1 MLTVRYGSVAARKR
15 TFERCGA
22 IAYGKDQPTPMKPK
36 ILTTLRDYSPRLFA
50 SDMLAGVTVALV
62 ALPLSIAIAIASG
75 APPAAGL
82 VTAVVAGFLISAL
95 GGSRVQIGGPTGAFI
110 VIVYGII
117 HDRGLDGLL
126 IATLMAGIILLVA
139 GLLGAGRLIRHVPE
153 PVIEG
158 FTIGIA
164 LVIAVSQLKDLGGM
178 TGPVLPADFLPKIS
192 GLWAMRDTI
201 EPASLALGVGSIV
214 AILVLRRLAPKIPW
228 LVLVVAAA
236 SIAAVTVLPSVET
249 VAARYGNLPD
259 GLPMPR
265 LPPISVGI
273 AMELLPS
280 ALTIAFLAG
289 IESLLSAIVAD
300 RMIGGAHR
308 SNAELIAQGAANIA
322 SPLFGG
328 LPATG
333 AIARTATNVNA
344 GGRTPIAG
352 IIHAVAI
359 LLAMLLAAPLAG
371 ALALPALAGLLI
383 VTAWTMSEPHR
394 WKERLRLRRA
404 DLALLL
410 LTATLT
416 VLADLTVAI
425 AAGTV
430 IGLALRLFRGEMEA
444 PRWHVPFRGGGD
456 RQD

>member
-1 MLTVRYGSVAARKR
+1 MRVPDL
-15 TFERCGA
+15 
-22 IAYGKDQPTPMKPK
+22 MKPK
-36 ILTTLRDYSPRLFA
+36 ILTTIRDYSPRLLA
-50 SDMLAGVTVALV
+50 ADALAGVTVALV

-82 VTAVVAGFLISAL
+82 MTAVVAGFVISAL

-110 VIVYGII
+110 VIVYGVI
-117 HDRGLDGLL
+117 HDHGMNGLL
-126 IATLMAGIILLVA
+126 VATLMAGGILFVA
-139 GLLGAGRLIRHVPE
+139 GLLRAGKLIRHVPE

-164 LVIAVSQLKDLGGM
+164 IVIAVSQLKDLAGM
-178 TGPVLPADFLPKIS
+178 TGAALPADFLPKLE
-192 GLWAMRDTI
+192 GLWSMRATI
-201 EPASLALGVGSIV
+201 DRPSVAIGIGCVA
-214 AILVLRRLAPKIPW
+214 AILVLRRLAPKFPW
-228 LVLVVAAA
+228 LVLVVALA
-236 SIAAVTVLPSVET
+236 SVAAAVGFPSVET
-249 VAARYGNLPD
+249 VAARYGALPNAV
-259 GLPMPR
+259 PMPQF
-265 LPPISVGI
+265 PAISVALLI
-273 AMELLPS
+273 ELLPS

-308 SNAELIAQGAANIA
+308 SNAELVAQGVANLA

-344 GGRTPIAG
+344 GGRTPVAG
-352 IIHAVAI
+352 MIHAIII
-359 LLAMLLAAPLAG
+359 LLAMMVAAPMAG

-394 WKERLRLRRA
+394 WQDRLRLPKA

-410 LTATLT
+410 LTAALT

-425 AAGTV
+425 ALGTL
-430 IGLALRLFRGEMEA
+430 IGVVLRLTRGEIEA
-444 PRWHVPFRGGGD
+444 PRWHTPFRWGGD
-456 RQD
+456 EPD